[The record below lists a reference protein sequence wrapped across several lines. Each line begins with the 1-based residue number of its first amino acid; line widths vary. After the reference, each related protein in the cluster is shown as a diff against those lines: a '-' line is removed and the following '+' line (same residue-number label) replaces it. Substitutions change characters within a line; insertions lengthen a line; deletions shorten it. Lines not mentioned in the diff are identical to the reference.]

1 MNTEVKILFPDNRL
15 QEGSIVNVYSC
26 LPSKNEDFQRFVIL
40 LSESTHSKQKTVIK
54 WLKARRVPTYSAN
67 SVIELTK
74 VLKLAPFDLFT
85 LINRSGIIF
94 ELIDDQAVYKG
105 STIQPLIDSI
115 LCITPDI
122 SRSTETN

>member
-1 MNTEVKILFPDNRL
+1 MIKPTLRPDK
-15 QEGSIVNVYSC
+15 Y
-26 LPSKNEDFQRFVIL
+26 
-40 LSESTHSKQKTVIK
+40 
-54 WLKARRVPTYSAN
+54 Y